1 MKLQVKL
8 LSAYFLS
15 LVAAIFFGIIA
26 LLIGRDKISAF
37 DLSIISTVQGWE
49 NPTLTTIMKRLSW
62 SGTTLVVV
70 FLAIG
75 ILIFLAAV
83 LGHRKELLLF
93 IAIIGG
99 APLLN
104 NVLKSFFR
112 RERPDIHR
120 LAEEASFSFPSGH
133 SMTAFALYGGVIY
146 LLWRHVRSGAGKF
159 LLTAAGSII
168 ILSIGISRIY
178 LGVHYPSD
186 VIGGY
191 LASGVWLGLSIGI
204 FQSIVKPPSNA
215 YSNPRLRI

>member
-1 MKLQVKL
+1 MKLPFKL

-15 LVAAIFFGIIA
+15 IVAAIGFGVIA
-26 LLIGRDKISAF
+26 LLIGRNKISVF

-49 NPTLTTIMKRLSW
+49 NPALTTVMERFSW
-62 SGTTLVVV
+62 LGTTPVVV
-70 FLAIG
+70 FLSIG
-75 ILIFLAAV
+75 ILIFLAAI

-104 NVLKSFFR
+104 SVLKSVFR

-120 LAEEASFSFPSGH
+120 LAEEASYSFPSGH
-133 SMTAFALYGGVIY
+133 SMAAFALYGGLIY
-146 LLWRHVRSGAGKF
+146 LLWRHVTSKAGRV
-159 LLTAAGSII
+159 LLVALGSII
-168 ILSIGISRIY
+168 VLCIGISRIY

-191 LASGVWLGLSIGI
+191 LASGVWLSLSIGI
-204 FQSIVKPPSNA
+204 FQSMGG
-215 YSNPRLRI
+215 RRR